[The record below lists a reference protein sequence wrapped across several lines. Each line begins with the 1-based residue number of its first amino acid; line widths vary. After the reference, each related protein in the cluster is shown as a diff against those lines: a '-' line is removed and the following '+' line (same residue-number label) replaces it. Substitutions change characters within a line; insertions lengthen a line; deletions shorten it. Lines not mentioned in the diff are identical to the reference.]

1 MKLKILV
8 PGVIIAIIGALFVL
22 MPAAYGQL
30 ETGVGL
36 APGPTQSLYLV
47 KVAPGNYSYLTYTL
61 APNDQLAVT
70 IAAGPQPVD
79 FFLMNA
85 GNFSI
90 WSRAQT
96 ATSQVYPQYAFNVKN
111 YTFSFSATDRNQTY
125 YLVFDSTSTASSTDV
140 LVHSSLQKSTDST
153 VATVPAAFVL
163 VGIVLAL
170 VGAKA
175 GGRKR
180 EEPQGREENSR
191 MAEVR
196 PGSAASTPTCRYCGA
211 GLGEN
216 SKFCSS
222 CGRSQG

>member
-1 MKLKILV
+1 MKPKVVAL
-8 PGVIIAIIGALFVL
+8 GVIIAIVGVLFL
-22 MPAAYGQL
+22 FMPSAYGQF
-30 ETGVGL
+30 ETGLGL

-47 KVAPGNYSYLTYTL
+47 KVAPGNHSYLTYPL

-90 WSRAQT
+90 WSKAPT

-111 YTFSFSATDRNQTY
+111 YTFNFSGIGRNQTY
-125 YLVFDSTSTASSTDV
+125 YLVFDSTSTTSSTDV
-140 LVHSSLQKSTDST
+140 LVHSSLQASPDSA
-153 VATVPAAFVL
+153 VATVPAAL
-163 VGIVLAL
+163 LLIGIVLAL

-175 GGRKR
+175 GGKKR
-180 EEPQGREENSR
+180 EGRQGSEVSP
-191 MAEVR
+191 MA
-196 PGSAASTPTCRYCGA
+196 PGSPPGPAASTPTCRFCGA
-211 GLGEN
+211 RLGED
-216 SKFCSS
+216 SKFCNS

>member
-1 MKLKILV
+1 MRLKILV
-8 PGVIIAIIGALFVL
+8 PGIFIAVIGALFVL
-22 MPAAYGQL
+22 MPTAYGQL

-47 KVAPGNYSYLTYTL
+47 KVAPGNYSYLTYPL

-111 YTFSFSATDRNQTY
+111 YTFSFSGASRNQTY
-125 YLVFDSTSTASSTDV
+125 YLVFDSTSITSSTDV
-140 LVHSSLQKSTDST
+140 LVHSSLQGAPDST
-153 VATVPAAFVL
+153 ASTAPAVIVL
-163 VGIVLAL
+163 VGVVLAL
-170 VGAKA
+170 IGAKT
-175 GGRKR
+175 GGRKN
-180 EEPQGREENSR
+180 EELQRRDGASEATGP
-191 MAEVR
+191 R
-196 PGSAASTPTCRYCGA
+196 PGSAASPPVCRYCGA
-211 GLGEN
+211 SLGEN